1 MDKSGT
7 FDAVRFDHSA
17 LLGWINDSRRQAR
30 DVDVP
35 DHLDLMF
42 GKEALVRVPDE
53 ASTLHTQ

>member
-7 FDAVRFDHSA
+7 FDAVRFDQQTSPS
-17 LLGWINDSRRQAR
+17 WMNDSRRQAR